1 MATEKLAS
9 YWLTFVRRTYTTE
22 EGQLVPELSQPDAV
36 STQNGVRDDHLDN
49 GNDGNLNN
57 KNALDVRQTNNS
69 SVSELT
75 QNGAHSAAN
84 SHTSND
90 FPADNGTSHQAQV
103 ERQNDTS
110 ITNDTTAISR
120 WWWTS
125 TQQDSIKDVT
135 VAEDRH
141 LESWARW
148 FLYGSVTSVV
158 DLLYKRH
165 EPEPETRQS
174 KPELVGASTTW
185 FPWFK
190 TAEPENDD
198 SDNYSVNGADL
209 IKTARTAIETSKD
222 TTHYAFKY
230 GAADELLLSVSE
242 TRSETQPVRYKSRK
256 RPRTQNEVQ
265 ELLLQPQSVTLR
277 SSTSSIRSDNVHT
290 LPDDKPVF
298 PHIIFPSIEENYRI
312 ITVKTQI
319 RLFGQHLLYH
329 ANSSECHLYRRTEAK
344 IIRRKKK
351 TKKAVVIG
359 VHNFLPTKM
368 VKTTIGQ
375 STGNSIKFVKEASKA
390 IREWLLNE
398 ECDIETIALDGG
410 GKVADR
416 VEHLLK
422 LLENW
427 YQLISDADFL
437 FVVAHSQGV
446 TVGIQ
451 VLARLLDRVEWRN
464 KRIGFLSMAGP
475 FHGPVV
481 GLDTKLVVR
490 AYSQVENEVLR
501 ELFDLQK
508 PNSYHT
514 QQLKNALVAL
524 LDKNVKV
531 TLCGSFTDQF
541 VPLFSSLATGYT
553 HPNIYR
559 IIHSRISD
567 NIPPFIIL
575 LFQAAVIAKNMGRS
589 DYNVIQDLSD
599 RCIGSLS
606 TGGHGHVFED
616 QAVYVQALQH
626 ALETT
631 DLFQHKHLQYL
642 APQLSKVPNPFQI
655 PWNIRTLL
663 DEILQ
668 LPNNASLVLV
678 TQLIIA
684 FKKWE
689 PTSKPWKELKFAL
702 DAFEEASLQDFT
714 V

>member
-1 MATEKLAS
+1 MATEKPAS
-9 YWLTFVRRTYTTE
+9 YWLTFVRRTYTPE
-22 EGQLVPELSQPDAV
+22 EGQPLPIIAESDAV
-36 STQNGVRDDHLDN
+36 NTQNGVRDNHLDN
-49 GNDGNLNN
+49 SNDGNLN
-57 KNALDVRQTNNS
+57 KKDTFDVRPTGNGS
-69 SVSELT
+69 LSEPT
-75 QNGAHSAAN
+75 QNGVSNAAN
-84 SHTSND
+84 LHISNS
-90 FPADNGTSHQAQV
+90 FSAYNGTSHHAQT
-103 ERQNDTS
+103 ERQNNTS
-110 ITNDTTAISR
+110 NTNDTTAISR

-125 TQQDSIKDVT
+125 SQRDSIKDVT

-148 FLYGSVTSVV
+148 FLYGSVI
-158 DLLYKRH
+158 DLLYKRD
-165 EPEPETRQS
+165 EPEPETTQN
-174 KPELVGASTTW
+174 KPEPLPAASTTW

-190 TAEPENDD
+190 AAEPENDD

-265 ELLLQPQSVTLR
+265 EMLLQPQSVTLR
-277 SSTSSIRSDNVHT
+277 SSSSSIRSDNGHMFH
-290 LPDDKPVF
+290 DDKLVY

-312 ITVKTQI
+312 ITVKTQV
-319 RLFGQHLLYH
+319 RLLGQHLLYH

-375 STGNSIKFVKEASKA
+375 STGNSIKFVKQASKA
-390 IREWLLNE
+390 IHEWLLNE
-398 ECDIETIALDGG
+398 QCDIETIALDGG

-451 VLARLLDRVEWRN
+451 VLAHLLDRVEWRN

-475 FHGPVV
+475 FHGPVA

-490 AYSQVENEVLR
+490 AYSQVENEVIR
-501 ELFDLQK
+501 ELLDLQK
-508 PNSYHT
+508 PNSDHT
-514 QQLKNALVAL
+514 QLLKNALASL
-524 LDKNVKV
+524 LEKNVKV

-559 IIHSRISD
+559 IIHSRLSD

-599 RCIGSLS
+599 RCNGSLS

-642 APQLSKVPNPFQI
+642 APQLPKVPNPYQI

-663 DEILQ
+663 NEILQ

-689 PTSKPWKELKFAL
+689 PTSKPWKELKYAL
-702 DAFEEASLQDFT
+702 DAFEEASLQDFN

>member
-1 MATEKLAS
+1 MATEKSAS
-9 YWLTFVRRTYTTE
+9 YWLTFVRLTYAPE
-22 EGQLVPELSQPDAV
+22 EAQPVPEV
-36 STQNGVRDDHLDN
+36 SKSEAGNTQNGVRDSHLDTH
-49 GNDGNLNN
+49 NDGNLNATFDATGN
-57 KNALDVRQTNNS
+57 GSRSEPTQKEASNS
-69 SVSELT
+69 
-75 QNGAHSAAN
+75 AN
-84 SHTSND
+84 LHTSNN
-90 FPADNGTSHQAQV
+90 FSVDNGTSHQTQV
-103 ERQNDTS
+103 ERQDDTS
-110 ITNDTTAISR
+110 NNDATISR
-120 WWWTS
+120 WWWTG
-125 TQQDSIKDVT
+125 TQKDSIKDVT
-135 VAEDRH
+135 TAEDRH

-148 FLYGSVTSVV
+148 FLYGSVTTVV
-158 DLLYKRH
+158 DLLYKRD
-165 EPEPETRQS
+165 EPEPEPRQN
-174 KPELVGASTTW
+174 KPEPFAEASSTW
-185 FPWFK
+185 FPWFR

-209 IKTARTAIETSKD
+209 IKTARTAIETPKD

-265 ELLLQPQSVTLR
+265 EMLLQPQSVTIR
-277 SSTSSIRSDNVHT
+277 SSNSSIRSENTHII
-290 LPDDKPVF
+290 PDDKPVF
-298 PHIIFPSIEENYRI
+298 PHIIFPSLEENYRI
-312 ITVKTQI
+312 ITVRTQV
-319 RLFGQHLLYH
+319 RLLGQHLLYH

-344 IIRRKKK
+344 IVRRKKK

-390 IREWLLNE
+390 IRAWLLNE

-422 LLENW
+422 LLGNW

-451 VLARLLDRVEWRN
+451 VLAGLLERVDWRN

-490 AYSQVENEVLR
+490 AYSQVENEVIR

-508 PNSYHT
+508 PSSDQT
-514 QQLKNALVAL
+514 QLLKNALATL
-524 LDKNVKV
+524 LEKNVKV
-531 TLCGSFTDQF
+531 TLCGSFSDQF

-559 IIHSRISD
+559 IIHSRLSE
-567 NIPPFIIL
+567 NVPPFIIL

-599 RCIGSLS
+599 RCVGSLS

-631 DLFQHKHLQYL
+631 DLFQHKHLQHA
-642 APQLSKVPNPFQI
+642 APQLSKVPNPYQI

-663 DEILQ
+663 NEILQ
-668 LPNNASLVLV
+668 LHNNASLVLV

-684 FKKWE
+684 FKKWA
-689 PTSKPWKELKFAL
+689 PTSKPWKELKYAL
-702 DAFEEASLQDFT
+702 DAFEEASLQDFN